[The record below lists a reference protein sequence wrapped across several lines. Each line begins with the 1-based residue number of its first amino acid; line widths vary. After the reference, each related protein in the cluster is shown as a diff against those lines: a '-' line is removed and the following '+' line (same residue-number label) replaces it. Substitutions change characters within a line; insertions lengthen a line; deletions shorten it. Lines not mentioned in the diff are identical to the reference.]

1 MTYYSCHSS
10 YNGVFWLLRLLRY
23 GSKAASCSRTPCF
36 TRSRSYTSPCWI
48 VMAHGWSGIAHV
60 RLFSF
65 QGTKKSNDTLLPWS
79 VVSLLFVIYFVVI
92 LFVDLWRTRY
102 ALVCLSTLILYY
114 NRTFVSIEKYK
125 ILRLLLIIFFRNHN
139 MLCFYLC
146 AIVAMLFPLYTP
158 SKKPF
163 AKDSNYWSS
172 EPFWMIF

>member
-1 MTYYSCHSS
+1 MDCFRCCTSFATVPRQPPAL
-10 YNGVFWLLRLLRY
+10 GLLVLLDRALIPALA
-23 GSKAASCSRTPCF
+23 GT
-36 TRSRSYTSPCWI
+36 

-92 LFVDLWRTRY
+92 LFVDLWRTRC
-102 ALVCLSTLILYY
+102 ALVCLSTLILYH
-114 NRTFVSIEKYK
+114 NRTFVSIAKYK
-125 ILRLLLIIFFRNHN
+125 ILCLFLIIFFRNHN

-172 EPFWMIF
+172 EPFWTIL